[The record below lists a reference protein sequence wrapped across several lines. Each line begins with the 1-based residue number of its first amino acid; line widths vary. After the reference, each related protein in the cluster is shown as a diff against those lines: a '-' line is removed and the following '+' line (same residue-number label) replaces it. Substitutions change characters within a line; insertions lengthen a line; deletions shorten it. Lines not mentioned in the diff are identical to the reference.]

1 MSGRLAGRSAI
12 VTGGGRGIGA
22 AIAQA
27 LAVEGAAV
35 CVCARTEPEIRN
47 IASRLRADGA
57 KVWALRCDV
66 TDPGSVRRMVEAA
79 SDRLD
84 AIDILVNN
92 AGAASSAPLARITL
106 DEWNRLFA
114 VNATGTFLCTQ
125 AVVPGMV
132 EREWGRV
139 VNVASVAARTG
150 ARYVAAYTAAKHA
163 VLGFTRAVAA
173 EVAETGVTVNAVCP
187 GYVDTEMTNETV
199 DRIVRKTGMSRD
211 DAISALLQTTP
222 QSRLIE
228 VDEVADSVLSLCRD
242 DARTMNGQALVLD
255 GGRLP
260 A

>member
-1 MSGRLAGRSAI
+1 MTGRLSRRSAI

-22 AIAQA
+22 AIARS
-27 LAVEGAAV
+27 LAEEGAAV
-35 CVCARTEPEIRN
+35 CVCARNEAGIRN
-47 IASRLRADGA
+47 TASRLRADGGRA
-57 KVWALRCDV
+57 WALPCDV
-66 TDPGSVRRMVEAA
+66 TDPGSVRRMVDEAVA
-79 SDRLD
+79 RMD

-92 AGAASSAPLARITL
+92 AGAASSAPLAKITL
-106 DEWNRLFA
+106 EEWNRLFA

-125 AVVPGMV
+125 AVVPAMV

-173 EVAETGVTVNAVCP
+173 EVADTGVTVNAVCP
-187 GYVDTEMTNETV
+187 GYVDTEMTTESV
-199 DRIVRKTGMSRD
+199 DRIVLKTGLSRD
-211 DAISALLQTTP
+211 EAIAALLATTP

-228 VDEVADSVLSLCRD
+228 PEEVAETVLSLCFD
-242 DARTMNGQALVLD
+242 DARTVNGEALVLD

>member
-1 MSGRLAGRSAI
+1 
-12 VTGGGRGIGA
+12 
-22 AIAQA
+22 
-27 LAVEGAAV
+27 
-35 CVCARTEPEIRN
+35 
-47 IASRLRADGA
+47 
-57 KVWALRCDV
+57 
-66 TDPGSVRRMVEAA
+66 
-79 SDRLD
+79 
-84 AIDILVNN
+84 
-92 AGAASSAPLARITL
+92 
-106 DEWNRLFA
+106 